1 MNAHGRLSGGE
12 MSQME
17 MAAKYAIQSKRMI
30 DADELIG
37 KLRQMRTD
45 SMYQRGEVIIA
56 ISRII
61 DMVDEMTNMI
71 NREKRIGEEKTDD
84 KEGGN

>member
-17 MAAKYAIQSKRMI
+17 MAAKYALQSKRMI
-30 DADELIG
+30 DAVELIG

-45 SMYQRGEVIIA
+45 SMYQRGEVTSA

-61 DMVDEMTNMI
+61 DMVEKMTQMTN
-71 NREKRIGEEKTDD
+71 REENTDD
-84 KEGGN
+84 C